1 MDDVMRKNWTANA
14 RQILMASVCVGWAG
28 FVTADDIPSDVTEV
42 SGIVLVSA
50 TAPANVPFAGPVKL
64 AYTLQPGQFVHYT
77 GMNKINYDTMLGDQY
92 GIPKG
97 GQGVVP
103 VPKEQREFTNVQSN
117 ETGTHFRVI
126 SVDENGIA
134 LIEPVVDRTRM
145 TAKMHGKE
153 QVEFDSDKGSTPD
166 PGFQAIRD
174 AIGRTVARFQVAPT
188 GKLLK
193 AVIVDTSAPKALRD
207 AAEKLDIRFQ
217 YLGLM
222 PTTSVSVGD
231 KWREDYSVVLI
242 NNGLKEPWPMRRVY
256 ELTSVVDGI
265 ATIKFK
271 TIIMKPVD
279 EPELKKQ
286 VIQQTPAGTIEFD
299 IEQGLVR
306 SYASTINQTVIN
318 AFGPQSMLRVTGES
332 TEKLV
337 AAKTSTK

>member
-1 MDDVMRKNWTANA
+1 
-14 RQILMASVCVGWAG
+14 
-28 FVTADDIPSDVTEV
+28 
-42 SGIVLVSA
+42 
-50 TAPANVPFAGPVKL
+50 
-64 AYTLQPGQFVHYT
+64 
-77 GMNKINYDTMLGDQY
+77 
-92 GIPKG
+92 
-97 GQGVVP
+97 
-103 VPKEQREFTNVQSN
+103 
-117 ETGTHFRVI
+117 
-126 SVDENGIA
+126 
-134 LIEPVVDRTRM
+134 
-145 TAKMHGKE
+145 MHGKE